1 MQIDDSN
8 RDPPHTPTETQIC
21 SLSKSN
27 LNYSRRVAAWLSS
40 PLVSVVQIICRR
52 LGKLEMISF
61 WLLCWRLLRATA
73 GVKTIKG
80 NEVIEGCSA
89 IDTPQEKES
98 HSGAIAM
105 ETSQLSEMANLTDYK
120 MDSGET
126 EDQRHLL
133 SESEEECDRE
143 PFAEYRG
150 TKENLKTSVDEPD
163 EDDESGEVNR
173 EEETHNFETGR
184 NDFSLT
190 QLLNSSSIFG
200 SEPVCK
206 VEDLLAQGHLGNSS
220 PSEVTMTQESILEQH
235 IREEVSSDVSTGS
248 CHDPDRDDLSDCLQ
262 VEMAI
267 VSSDSEADDQWRS
280 TFASTVNKE
289 EGCDGNAQ
297 EALEKDRVAG
307 EVENGAMGE
316 TGDSPRVLEQ
326 PVLEQPDCPTECEIQ
341 DMPSG
346 KFQGLSK
353 IPEDEEEVSQG
364 RTRKVS
370 RSTSASSSASSD
382 PDKKVPKDYCVIQE
396 MKSKNISTEHVD
408 FQGARKQ
415 WRQMEEQT
423 QGEVQVLQPTVRQH
437 GMCQGGHSAMYTPV
451 RNIDRPRRDPEIDSL
466 ALGDFQHTQ
475 FSPCSEDSGM
485 DDFSYRSLY
494 EDSDNPVEREIR
506 QTIEREENFR
516 REREIAKQGQ
526 AGESSAHS
534 KTRPT
539 TLYPGKYGKG
549 LCHEVEEKRKMFESS
564 DPGCRPLRSPNAKNP
579 TVSISTSP
587 SPTPR
592 GATYHEM
599 TAQNVIILEPDS
611 YPTSPRHRTR
621 GSLLSPG
628 PSRYSEWP
636 LETSANVIILETS
649 NLIIRSASEFCL
661 SSASCQETQESTFVN
676 NPFFKLRSRSS
687 MSLVDQEI
695 KMVKQREEEWRRQK
709 SQMQTREKYDTVL
722 VSPNLLDNLSFDK
735 AEVPL
740 KCVSSPSSPS
750 RTRKLDRST
759 LSCDHRF
766 PESLSPGPRKKNAM
780 AQRWEA
786 GLFVN
791 HEQE

>member
-1 MQIDDSN
+1 M
-8 RDPPHTPTETQIC
+8 
-21 SLSKSN
+21 
-27 LNYSRRVAAWLSS
+27 NYSQRVAAWLSS
-40 PLVSVVQIICRR
+40 LPVNVVQIICGRF
-52 LGKLEMISF
+52 GKLEMISF

-73 GVKTIKG
+73 GVKRIKG
-80 NEVIEGCSA
+80 NEVRESCSA
-89 IDTPQEKES
+89 SASDTPQEKQQEQES
-98 HSGAIAM
+98 HSGAVAM
-105 ETSQLSEMANLTDYK
+105 ETSQLSEMDDLTDYK

-126 EDQRHLL
+126 EDQRRLL
-133 SESEEECDRE
+133 SESEEECDQE

-150 TKENLKTSVDEPD
+150 TKENIKTSVDEPD
-163 EDDESGEVNR
+163 EDDENEDGNR
-173 EEETHNFETGR
+173 EEGILNFGTGQD
-184 NDFSLT
+184 DFSLKE
-190 QLLNSSSIFG
+190 LLNSSSIFE

-206 VEDLLAQGHLGNSS
+206 VEDLLAEDDVDNSA
-220 PSEVTMTQESILEQH
+220 PSEVTVTQESILEQL

-248 CHDPDRDDLSDCLQ
+248 CHDLDRDDLSDCLQ

-267 VSSDSEADDQWRS
+267 VSSDSETDDQWRS

-289 EGCDGNAQ
+289 ERCDGNAQ
-297 EALEKDRVAG
+297 DAFEKDKAAG
-307 EVENGAMGE
+307 EAENGTKDE
-316 TGDSPRVLEQ
+316 TADSPHE
-326 PVLEQPDCPTECEIQ
+326 LEQPDCPTECEIQ
-341 DMPSG
+341 DQDMSSG
-346 KFQGLSK
+346 QFKVLSE
-353 IPEDEEEVSQG
+353 IPEDEEEASQG
-364 RTRKVS
+364 GACKVR
-370 RSTSASSSASSD
+370 RSTSASSSVSS
-382 PDKKVPKDYCVIQE
+382 DKKVPQDYCVIQE
-396 MKSKNISTEHVD
+396 MTSKNVSTEHVD

-423 QGEVQVLQPTVRQH
+423 KGQVQVHQPTVRQQ

-451 RNIDRPRRDPEIDSL
+451 RNIDRPRRDTELDSL
-466 ALGDFQHTQ
+466 ALGDFHHTQ
-475 FSPCSEDSGM
+475 FSPCSEDSGL
-485 DDFSYRSLY
+485 DDLSYRSPY

-516 REREIAKQGQ
+516 RERGITKQGQ
-526 AGESSAHS
+526 AGESSAHP
-534 KTRPT
+534 RPT

-549 LCHEVEEKRKMFESS
+549 FCQEVEEKRKMFDSS
-564 DPGCRPLRSPNAKNP
+564 DPGCRPLRSPDAKTP
-579 TVSISTSP
+579 TFSIATSP

-592 GATYHEM
+592 CATYHEM

-695 KMVKQREEEWRRQK
+695 KMVKQREEEWRRQR
-709 SQMQTREKYDTVL
+709 SQMHTREKYDTVV
-722 VSPNLLDNLSFDK
+722 VSPNLENLSFDT

-766 PESLSPGPRKKNAM
+766 PESLSTLPRKKNTM

-786 GLFVN
+786 RLFVN

>member
-759 LSCDHRF
+759 LSCDHRVCL
-766 PESLSPGPRKKNAM
+766 LSPII
-780 AQRWEA
+780 QD
-786 GLFVN
+786 
-791 HEQE
+791 EQNV